1 MKNQHLFLLMK
12 KRIMDK
18 NLFNRLIKSTEQ
30 MVMIEKGKL
39 VVKAESITE
48 MPIKNVGC
56 VDLKNPRTF
65 S

>member
-1 MKNQHLFLLMK
+1 MK